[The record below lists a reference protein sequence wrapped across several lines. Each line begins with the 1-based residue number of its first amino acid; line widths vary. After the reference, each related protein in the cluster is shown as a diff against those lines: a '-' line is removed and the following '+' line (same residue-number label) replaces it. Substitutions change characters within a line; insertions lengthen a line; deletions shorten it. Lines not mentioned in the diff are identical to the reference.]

1 MKTFRLLLFAL
12 VPVSFF
18 TSCKTTAI
26 LTSSFESETVGSL
39 PAKNIPGDPA
49 GDAIDYGTELQPRI
63 KVTNSATA
71 GRKALTF
78 TEINTPGLTAHNQ
91 FLSFKGISTDFTQ
104 TLWFY
109 YTATHSGSGERLLI
123 DITDGSAAMIAR
135 LFLTDAGQ
143 LSMMTDFK
151 GGEQVLGNI
160 PAGVSHTLVVT
171 LNLSNRKFNL
181 TVLKSGG
188 NITASD
194 RPVLLDNIL
203 AYANPARPMLSFRW
217 EDGASA
223 TRKYVLEDVHIN
235 RKKPDL

>member
-1 MKTFRLLLFAL
+1 MKTFRLLLFAML
-12 VPVSFF
+12 PVSLF

-26 LTSSFESETVGSL
+26 LTAKFESETVGSL

-49 GDAIDYGTELQPRI
+49 DDAIEYSTELQPRI

-71 GRKALTF
+71 GQKAVTF
-78 TEINTPGLTAHNQ
+78 SEINTPGLTAHNQ

-104 TLWFY
+104 PMWFIFV
-109 YTATHSGSGERLLI
+109 ATHSGSGERLTI
-123 DITDGSAAMIAR
+123 DITDGSAAMITR
-135 LFLTDAGQ
+135 MFITDSGQ
-143 LSMMTDFK
+143 LSMMTNFT

-160 PAGVSHTLVVT
+160 PAGVQHTIFVT
-171 LNLSNRKFNL
+171 LNLSERKFNL

-188 NITASD
+188 NITVSD

-217 EDGASA
+217 DDGASD
-223 TRKYVLEDVHIN
+223 TRKYVLEEVMIT
-235 RKKPDL
+235 RKKPEM